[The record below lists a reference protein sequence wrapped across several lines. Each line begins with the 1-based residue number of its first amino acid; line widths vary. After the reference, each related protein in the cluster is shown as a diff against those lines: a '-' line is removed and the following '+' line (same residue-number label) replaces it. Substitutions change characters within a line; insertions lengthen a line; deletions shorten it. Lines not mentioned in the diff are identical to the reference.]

1 MATQQTVDFPNRALL
16 AEGDPTSLDAHAAEL
31 EASGFAITKARDGT
45 EALAFLASKTFDV
58 ILTDFDLPALS
69 GLEIARRAR
78 TRFSNVPVIVLS
90 PRSLD
95 EMALRTLTENGFQYL
110 MKPVVPR
117 TLGRTTVRAV
127 RRRAGLI
134 FDNRKGDAVELRSF
148 NATDAKNKFGQML
161 ETTLRDGAAVI
172 RRHDE
177 PKAVLLSWE
186 EFKDL
191 VTSRRPQLAALT
203 SEFDALLAQMQAPA
217 HRQGIQAAFDASP
230 EELGKAAVKAA
241 RAGR

>member
-1 MATQQTVDFPNRALL
+1 
-16 AEGDPTSLDAHAAEL
+16 
-31 EASGFAITKARDGT
+31 
-45 EALAFLASKTFDV
+45 
-58 ILTDFDLPALS
+58 
-69 GLEIARRAR
+69 
-78 TRFSNVPVIVLS
+78 
-90 PRSLD
+90 
-95 EMALRTLTENGFQYL
+95 
-110 MKPVVPR
+110 MKPVVPKM
-117 TLGRTTVRAV
+117 LGQATVRAV

-134 FDNRKGDAVELRSF
+134 FDNRKGDAIQLRSF

-191 VTSRRPQLAALT
+191 VTSRRPHLDALT
-203 SEFDALLAQMQAPA
+203 SEFDALLARMQGPA

-230 EELGKAAVKAA
+230 EELGDAAVKAA